1 MGSGYTQLLI
11 EDDASNQMQDCF
23 AALTKTNSIVLAKT
37 NSSDL
42 LLYLP
47 NKHIMTIVTFAFA
60 LSQLTSAHGTLE
72 LAVQSDRAKMLDDI
86 VVVGRRQNLIG
97 AAIAA
102 SQGVVGPEQLKSRA
116 LLRTGDLVEFVP
128 GMVATQHSGNGKA
141 NQYFLRGFNLDHAT
155 DFATFV
161 EDMPVNLRSHGHGQ
175 GYSDLNFLIPEVVG
189 ELRYRK
195 GPYSADVGDFS
206 AAGSAHF
213 RIANDLGTPK
223 VQATLGSFGYQR
235 GVSTATFDLSGAT
248 LSYGVEAQGYTGP
261 WAQVDEEVAKK
272 SLIVKYARDVGE
284 GRARLLLMAY
294 DNRWNSADQ
303 IPERAVTSGLIS
315 ELGSVDDSL
324 GGDSSRYSLS
334 GGLTG
339 VFAAGVFDVSAY
351 AIDYDLRLF
360 SNFTYL
366 LDDPLNGDQFS
377 QFDSRKIYGGEFSEN
392 WLGSNATGQSW
403 KLRVGGDFRSDL
415 IDGVGLSRTRA
426 RQLLAVV
433 RADRVH
439 EVSASVFIDGEYQW
453 SKQWRSYLGARL
465 DSYRFDVN
473 GLDCA
478 GLANLNAS
486 VSARVAC
493 DFNGGKK
500 NAHITA
506 PKASL
511 IYTPFDVLELNLSYG
526 KGFHSNDAR
535 GITTRIDPSSGES
548 VEPVTPI
555 VDAFGSEFGARV
567 FLTDQLNA
575 TLSLW
580 QLNVDSELL
589 FVGDAGTTEA
599 SRPSRRKG
607 VELGVYYFAAERWNL
622 ELEANYTQTQ
632 FRDANPL
639 GNRIPGS
646 IPLIISAGINGQFD
660 GGYSASARIRHFGRY
675 PLIEDGALRSAG
687 STLVNFKLAKTWQQ
701 FSASLDLLNAFD
713 SKDHDVDYYYASRL
727 PGESAGV
734 DDLHFHIFEP
744 RSIRLTLGY
753 QW

>member
-1 MGSGYTQLLI
+1 
-11 EDDASNQMQDCF
+11 
-23 AALTKTNSIVLAKT
+23 
-37 NSSDL
+37 
-42 LLYLP
+42 
-47 NKHIMTIVTFAFA
+47 MTIATFAFA
-60 LSQLTSAHGTLE
+60 LSQLTSAHGTLDVP
-72 LAVQSDRAKMLDDI
+72 VQTDRAKMLDDI

-102 SQGVVGPEQLKSRA
+102 SQGVVGPEQLTARP
-116 LLRTGDLVEFVP
+116 LLRSGDLVEFVP

-175 GYSDLNFLIPEVVG
+175 GYSDLNFLIPEMVG

-213 RIANDLGTPK
+213 RIGTDLGTPK
-223 VQATLGSFGYQR
+223 VQSTFGSFGYQR

-248 LSYGVEAQGYTGP
+248 LSYGVEAQGYSGP
-261 WAQVDEEVAKK
+261 WDQVAEDVAKK
-272 SLIVKYARDVGE
+272 NLSLKYARDVGE

-303 IPERAVTSGLIS
+303 IPERAVRSGLIS
-315 ELGSVDDSL
+315 NLGSIDDTL

-334 GGLTG
+334 GGFTG
-339 VFAAGVFDVSAY
+339 ALAGGVFDVSAY
-351 AIDYDLRLF
+351 AIDYDLTLF
-360 SNFTYL
+360 SNFTYF
-366 LDDPLNGDQFS
+366 LDDPINGDQFS

-392 WLGSNATGQSW
+392 WLGTDESGHSW
-403 KLRVGGDFRSDL
+403 KLRVGGDLRTDL
-415 IDGVGLSRTRA
+415 IDRVGLSRTKA
-426 RQLLAVV
+426 RQTLAGV
-433 RADRVH
+433 RSDRVR
-439 EVSASVFIDGEYQW
+439 EASAGIFVDGEYQW
-453 SKQWRSYLGARL
+453 SDHWRSYLGTRF
-465 DSYRFDVN
+465 DSYSFDVN

-478 GLANLNAS
+478 ALTNVNAS
-486 VSARVAC
+486 VAC

-500 NAHITA
+500 RAHVSS

-511 IYTPFDVLELNLSYG
+511 IYTPLDALEFNFSYG

-535 GITTRIDPSSGES
+535 GTTTRIDPASGES
-548 VEPVTPI
+548 VEPVTPL
-555 VDAFGSEFGARV
+555 VDAFGSEIGARV
-567 FLTDQLNA
+567 FLSDQLNA

-580 QLNVDSELL
+580 QLNIDSELL
-589 FVGDAGTTEA
+589 FVGDAGSTEA

-607 VELGVYYFAAERWNL
+607 VELGLYYFTSERWNL

-632 FRDANPL
+632 FRDQDPA
-639 GNRIPGS
+639 GNRIPGA
-646 IPLIISAGINGQFD
+646 IPLVISAGINGEFD
-660 GGYSASARIRHFGRY
+660 SGYSASARVRHFGRY
-675 PLIEDGALRSAG
+675 PLIEDGSVRSAG
-687 STLVNFKLAKTWQQ
+687 STLVNFKLAKTWKK

-727 PGESAGV
+727 PGETEVV
-734 DDLHFHIFEP
+734 DDLAFHIFEP
-744 RSIRLTLGY
+744 RSLRLTLGY

>member
-1 MGSGYTQLLI
+1 
-11 EDDASNQMQDCF
+11 
-23 AALTKTNSIVLAKT
+23 
-37 NSSDL
+37 
-42 LLYLP
+42 
-47 NKHIMTIVTFAFA
+47 MTIATLAFA
-60 LSQLTSAHGTLE
+60 LSQLTAAHGTLDVH
-72 LAVQSDRAKMLDDI
+72 VQTDPAATLDDI

-102 SQGVVGPEQLKSRA
+102 SQGVVGPEQLKSRP
-116 LLRTGDLVEFVP
+116 LLRSGDLVEFVP

-175 GYSDLNFLIPEVVG
+175 GYSDLNFLIPEMVG

-213 RIANDLGTPK
+213 RIGTDLGAPK
-223 VQATLGSFGYQR
+223 VQTTLGSFGYQR
-235 GVSTATFDLSGAT
+235 GVSTATFDLSGST
-248 LSYGVEAQGYTGP
+248 LSYGIEAQGYSGP
-261 WAQVDEEVAKK
+261 WDQVDEDVSKK
-272 SLIVKYARDVGE
+272 NLVLKYARDVGE

-303 IPERAVTSGLIS
+303 IPERAVRSGLIS
-315 ELGSVDDSL
+315 DLGSIDDSL
-324 GGDSSRYSLS
+324 GGESSRYSLS
-334 GGLTG
+334 GGVTG
-339 VFAAGVFDVSAY
+339 ALAGGVFDVSAY
-351 AIDYDLRLF
+351 AIDYDLTLF
-360 SNFTYL
+360 SNFTYF
-366 LDDPLNGDQFS
+366 LDDPINGDQFS
-377 QFDSRKIYGGEFSEN
+377 QFDSRKIYGGEFSQN
-392 WLGSNATGQSW
+392 WLGENTNGNTW
-403 KLRVGGDFRSDL
+403 KLRVGGDLRTDL
-415 IDGVGLSRTRA
+415 IDRVGLNRNKA
-426 RQLLAVV
+426 RQLVAGV
-433 RADRVH
+433 RADRVR
-439 EVSASVFIDGEYQW
+439 EASVGVFVDGEYRW
-453 SKQWRSYLGARL
+453 NDYWRSYLGARL
-465 DSYRFDVN
+465 DSYHFDVN
-473 GLDCA
+473 GLDCGAFTNANA
-478 GLANLNAS
+478 G
-486 VSARVAC
+486 VAC

-500 NAHITA
+500 SAQVTS

-511 IYTPFDVLELNLSYG
+511 IYTPLDAVEFNLSYG

-535 GITTRIDPSSGES
+535 GTTTRIDPASGES
-548 VEPVTPI
+548 VEPVTPL

-567 FLTDQLNA
+567 FLSDQLNA

-580 QLNVDSELL
+580 QLNIDSELL

-607 VELGVYYFAAERWNL
+607 VELGLYYFATERWNL

-632 FRDANPL
+632 FRDQDPA
-639 GNRIPGS
+639 GNRIPGA
-646 IPLIISAGINGQFD
+646 IPLVISAGINGEFD
-660 GGYSASARIRHFGRY
+660 NGYSASARVRHFGRY
-675 PLIEDGALRSAG
+675 PLIEDGSVRSAG

-727 PGESAGV
+727 PGETAGV
-734 DDLHFHIFEP
+734 DDLHFHVFEP
-744 RSIRLTLGY
+744 RSLRLTLGY

>member
-1 MGSGYTQLLI
+1 M
-11 EDDASNQMQDCF
+11 
-23 AALTKTNSIVLAKT
+23 T
-37 NSSDL
+37 NSSGRS
-42 LLYLP
+42 LYLLK
-47 NKHIMTIVTFAFA
+47 KHIMTIVTFAFA
-60 LSQLTSAHGTLE
+60 LSQLTSAHGTLD
-72 LAVQSDRAKMLDDI
+72 VHTQTDRAATLDDI

-102 SQGVVGPEQLKSRA
+102 SQGVVGPEQLKSRPM
-116 LLRTGDLVEFVP
+116 LRTGDLVEFVP

-175 GYSDLNFLIPEVVG
+175 GYSDLNFLIPEMVG

-206 AAGSAHF
+206 AAGSAQF
-213 RIANDLGTPK
+213 RIGNDLGTP
-223 VQATLGSFGYQR
+223 QLQTTLGSFGYQR

-248 LSYGVEAQGYTGP
+248 LSYGVEAQGYSGP
-261 WAQVDEEVAKK
+261 WDQVDEDVAKRN
-272 SLIVKYARDVGE
+272 LVVKYARDVGE

-294 DNRWNSADQ
+294 DNRWNAADQ

-315 ELGSVDDSL
+315 ELGSIDDSL

-339 VFAAGVFDVSAY
+339 AFAGGIFDVSAY
-351 AIDYDLRLF
+351 AIDYDLTLF

-366 LDDPLNGDQFS
+366 LDDPVNGDQFS
-377 QFDSRKIYGGEFSEN
+377 QFDSRKIYGGEWSEN
-392 WLGSNATGQSW
+392 WLGSNSGGQSW
-403 KLRVGGDFRSDL
+403 KLRVGGDLRTDL
-415 IDGVGLSRTRA
+415 IDRVGLSRTQA
-426 RQLLAVV
+426 RQLLAGV
-433 RADRVH
+433 RSDRVR
-439 EVSASVFIDGEYQW
+439 EASAGFFVDGEYLW
-453 SKQWRSYLGARL
+453 SDQWRSYLGARF
-465 DSYRFDVN
+465 DTYRFNVN

-478 GLANLNAS
+478 ALTNANAG
-486 VSARVAC
+486 VAC
-493 DFNGGKK
+493 DFNGGK
-500 NAHITA
+500 ASAQITS

-511 IYTPFDVLELNLSYG
+511 IYTPFDALELNLSHG

-535 GITTRIDPSSGES
+535 GTTTRIDPVSGEA
-548 VEPVTPI
+548 VDPVTPL
-555 VDAFGSEFGARV
+555 VDAIGSEFGVRV
-567 FLTDQLNA
+567 FLSDQLNA
-575 TLSLW
+575 TVSMW
-580 QLNVDSELL
+580 QLNIDSELL
-589 FVGDAGTTEA
+589 FVGDAGTTES
-599 SRPSRRKG
+599 SRPSRRQG
-607 VELGVYYFAAERWNL
+607 VELGLYYFAAQRWNL
-622 ELEANYTQTQ
+622 ELEANYTQTR
-632 FRDANPL
+632 FRDADPS
-639 GNRIPGS
+639 GNRIPGA
-646 IPLIISAGINGQFD
+646 IPLILSAGINGEFD
-660 GGYSASARIRHFGRY
+660 GGYSATARIRHFGRY
-675 PLIEDGALRSAG
+675 PLIEDGLVRSAG

-727 PGESAGV
+727 PGENAGV

>member
-1 MGSGYTQLLI
+1 MT
-11 EDDASNQMQDCF
+11 
-23 AALTKTNSIVLAKT
+23 LA
-37 NSSDL
+37 
-42 LLYLP
+42 
-47 NKHIMTIVTFAFA
+47 TFALA
-60 LSQLTSAHGTLE
+60 LSQLTYAHGTLDVH
-72 LAVQSDRAKMLDDI
+72 VQTRDRAATLDDI

-102 SQGVVGPEQLKSRA
+102 SQGVVGTEQLKSRPM
-116 LLRTGDLVEFVP
+116 LRTGDLIEFVP

-155 DFATFV
+155 DFATFI

-175 GYSDLNFLIPEVVG
+175 GYSDLNFLIPEMVG

-206 AAGSAHF
+206 AAGSAQF
-213 RIANDLGTPK
+213 RIATDLGTPQ
-223 VQATLGSFGYQR
+223 VQTTLGNFGYQR

-248 LSYGVEAQGYTGP
+248 LSYGVEAQGYSGP
-261 WAQVDEEVAKK
+261 WDQIDEDVAKRN
-272 SLIVKYARDVGE
+272 LVVKYARDVGE
-284 GRARLLLMAY
+284 GRARLLMMAY

-303 IPERAVTSGLIS
+303 IPERAVSGGLIS
-315 ELGSVDDSL
+315 TLGAIDNSL

-339 VFAAGVFDVSAY
+339 ALLGGVFDVSAY
-351 AIDYDLRLF
+351 AIDYDLTLF
-360 SNFTYL
+360 SNFTYF
-366 LDDPLNGDQFS
+366 LDDPVNGDQFS

-392 WLGSNATGQSW
+392 WVGSTAAGQSW
-403 KLRVGGDFRSDL
+403 KLRVGGDLRTDL
-415 IDGVGLSRTRA
+415 IDRVGLSRTQA
-426 RQLLAVV
+426 RQLLADV
-433 RADRVH
+433 RSDRVR
-439 EVSASVFIDGEYQW
+439 EASAGLFVDGEYQW
-453 SKQWRSYLGARL
+453 NDYWRSYLGTRF
-465 DSYRFDVN
+465 DSYSFNVN

-478 GLANLNAS
+478 TLTNANAG
-486 VSARVAC
+486 VAC
-493 DFNGGKK
+493 DLNGGKEL
-500 NAHITA
+500 AHVTS

-511 IYTPFDVLELNLSYG
+511 IYTPRDTLEFNLSYG

-535 GITTRIDPSSGES
+535 GTTTRIDPASGES
-548 VEPVTPI
+548 VDPVTPL
-555 VDAFGSEFGARV
+555 VDAFGSELGARA
-567 FLTDQLNA
+567 FLNDQLNA

-580 QLNVDSELL
+580 QLNIDSELL
-589 FVGDAGTTEA
+589 FVGDAGRTEA

-607 VELGVYYFAAERWNL
+607 VEFGLYYFAAERWNL
-622 ELEANYTQTQ
+622 ELEANYTQTK
-632 FRDANPL
+632 FRGADAV
-639 GNRIPGS
+639 GDYIPGA
-646 IPLIISAGINGQFD
+646 IPMIISAGINGQFD

-675 PLIEDGALRSAG
+675 PLIEDGSVRSAG
-687 STLVNFKLAKTWQQ
+687 STLVNFKLAKTWQK

-727 PGESAGV
+727 PGENAGV